1 MYTENDTAVEWRK
14 ERKHY
19 SVDIIIKKLREEDS
33 NRTLQEAM
41 DLACFHANQAIRKT
55 GFRPH
60 QLTFGKGATIPG
72 FMDST
77 EVSDSTITHNGV
89 KSVMSCH
96 YVTQNTFKQANT
108 DDRLKKMCNSRQ
120 RPYED
125 IQYQQGEKVIVKD
138 HNNMKWEEATVEFH
152 DRNKIHGK
160 GGMLRTVSNRLVK
173 PVVPRQTEA

>member
-77 EVSDSTITHNGV
+77 EVSDSTITHDGV
-89 KSVMSCH
+89 KSVMSQH
-96 YVTQNTFKQANT
+96 NVTQNTFRQVDV
-108 DDRLKKMCNSRQ
+108 DDRVKKICNSRQ
-120 RPYED
+120 RPYKD
-125 IQYQQGEKVIVKD
+125 IQYQ
-138 HNNMKWEEATVEFH
+138 
-152 DRNKIHGK
+152 
-160 GGMLRTVSNRLVK
+160 
-173 PVVPRQTEA
+173 